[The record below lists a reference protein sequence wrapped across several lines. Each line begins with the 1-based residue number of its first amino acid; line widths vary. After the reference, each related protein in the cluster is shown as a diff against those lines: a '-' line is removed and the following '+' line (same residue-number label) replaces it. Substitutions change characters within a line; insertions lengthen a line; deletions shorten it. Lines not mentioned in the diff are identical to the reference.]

1 LARKKDKFKTL
12 KNKAPRIPDFTC
24 PEIDNMIQ
32 LADRHFTKT
41 DFKQFKRGM
50 ERLRKSNDRL
60 RDSGRYWYEAFKKY
74 YYKDKK

>member
-1 LARKKDKFKTL
+1 MAKRSNFKTL

-32 LADRHFTKT
+32 SAERHFTKT
-41 DFKQFKRGM
+41 DFKKFKRGM

-60 RDSGRYWYEAFKKY
+60 RDSGRYWYEACQDYYLKK
-74 YYKDKK
+74 K